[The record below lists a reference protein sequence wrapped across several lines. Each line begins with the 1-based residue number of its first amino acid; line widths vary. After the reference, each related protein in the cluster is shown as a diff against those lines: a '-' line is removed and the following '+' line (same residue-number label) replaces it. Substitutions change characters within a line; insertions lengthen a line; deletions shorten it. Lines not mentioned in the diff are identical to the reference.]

1 MCDEKV
7 LREAFAAFDVD
18 KNGTIGNHRA
28 TFTNI
33 YNSIGLVVI
42 ICNVFTYLYK

>member
-33 YNSIGLVVI
+33 YNSRPS
-42 ICNVFTYLYK
+42 CNHLQRIYVFI